1 MRGCLWRASMLHR
14 RTLGEPVANA
24 SRRRRQIST
33 ARFISEEIYGDLS
46 YRDPWRPVRH
56 GNFVSLSSSG
66 LIDDRLVVL
75 GSLSKSHAMTGWRM
89 GRPSVPVLHPR
100 LHRSKPASVMVTR
113 RWCAGTPSLLIAP
126 PGRSRAA
133 KELIDSGAASRIQRS
148 VCFNIRDVPA
158 DHMGPALRCPA
169 IRVSMPVLIQR
180 LKGGIHEPP
189 TPGD

>member
-1 MRGCLWRASMLHR
+1 MECKPCPTASANGRFAFASSTQSCSVSGISHPEIALGPPPQSASLAIPKAVDIATSATSRPRPMTIRPMRGCLWRASMLHR

-75 GSLSKSHAMTGWRM
+75 GSLSKSHAMTGGGWV
-89 GRPSVPVLHPR
+89 GRQCPCCILGFIDLRQDVT
-100 LHRSKPASVMVTR
+100 ASFQ
-113 RWCAGTPSLLIAP
+113 
-126 PGRSRAA
+126 
-133 KELIDSGAASRIQRS
+133 K
-148 VCFNIRDVPA
+148 N
-158 DHMGPALRCPA
+158 
-169 IRVSMPVLIQR
+169 
-180 LKGGIHEPP
+180 
-189 TPGD
+189 